1 MLLFLTTNIAA
12 VTSSAN
18 QQYLLPNNVFWYRG
32 YQRLSM
38 RTFRPRSSLSSD
50 ARENYFSRSFA
61 AGDFGLRPK
70 ICPPAADT
78 EAQSR
83 SQDEN
88 L

>member
-18 QQYLLPNNVFWYRG
+18 QQYLLPNNVFWYPG

-50 ARENYFSRSFA
+50 ARENFFSRSFA
-61 AGDFGLRPK
+61 ARDFGLRPK
-70 ICPPAADT
+70 ICPSAADT